1 MRLEDVLDARVLLNV
16 RQHYIKGVGQV
27 RVQNSC
33 DYQFAGSL
41 SGVDLFD
48 QKDWLGFSDLATVF
62 ADHAENL
69 SRVLRAAGLLDSALF
84 ELSIKEPLIDLD
96 PGEACLRH
104 GLFTD
109 FAVKFPIVLLI
120 EISEDFDLIIGFALT
135 IGATLRG
142 KAS

>member
-69 SRVLRAAGLLDSALF
+69 SRVLRTAGLFDSALF
-84 ELSIKEPLIDLD
+84 ELSIKEPLVDLD
-96 PGEACLRH
+96 PGEASLRH

-109 FAVKFPIVLLI
+109 FAVKFPVVLLI
-120 EISEDFDLIIGFALT
+120 KVSENFDLIIGLALAV
-135 IGATLRG
+135 GAAFGGETG
-142 KAS
+142 